1 MLKMIKLNEVTV
13 KHKSGKTLLH
23 DISFQLEKGR
33 CVGLTGESGAGK
45 TTILKAMMG
54 LLGTGAC
61 ITSGNIKIDDK
72 DIGKLNEKE
81 KRLLRGKTL
90 GFIPQN
96 PMTAFD
102 DRITIGKQMLETLKI
117 HGITKNAKE
126 LVLTCLEQVGLRD
139 AKRVFESCSGQL
151 SGGML
156 QRVSVAVILALNPT
170 YIIADEPTAALDE
183 ENKNLLMTLLQ
194 QRLVNS
200 AILLVTHDP
209 DVLKMMCDE
218 VVVIENGTI
227 TEHTTELFD
236 NPQTQWS
243 QSFVQASRLGKEQK
257 FTWKES

>member
-1 MLKMIKLNEVTV
+1 MIELNNLTV
-13 KHKSGKTLLH
+13 AHKSGKVLLS
-23 DISFQLEKGR
+23 DISFRLEKGR

-54 LLGTGAC
+54 LFGAGVG
-61 ITSGNIKIDDK
+61 ITSGNILIEDN
-72 DIGKLNEKE
+72 DIGQLSEKE

-102 DRITIGKQMLETLKI
+102 DRVTIGKQMLETLKI
-117 HGITKNAKE
+117 HGITKNAEE
-126 LVLTCLEQVGLRD
+126 LVLQSLEQVGLRD
-139 AKRVFESCSGQL
+139 AKRVFGSCSGQL

-156 QRVSVAVILALNPT
+156 QRVSVALLLALNPT

-183 ENKNLLMTLLQ
+183 ENKTLLMTLLKE
-194 QRLVNS
+194 RLANS

-218 VVVIENGTI
+218 VVVIENGNI
-227 TEHTTELFD
+227 TEHTTELFE
-236 NPQTQWS
+236 NPKTAWS
-243 QSFVQASRLGKEQK
+243 RAFVQASKLGKGQK
-257 FTWKES
+257 FTWTES